1 MKQNFTNLDK
11 IYFPKSKI
19 TKGEILEYYKK
30 IAPTI
35 LPYLKDRPES
45 LNRHPNG
52 ITKPNFFQKNF
63 TYPTPPYIKT
73 YKRLSESTGE
83 KINYIVCNNTETLL
97 YMANLGCIEI
107 NPWSSRISKV
117 DYPDWMVIDLDPPKT
132 KNYNLGELIKVTL
145 EVKKVLDMSC
155 EKSYVKTSGKRGI
168 HIFIPLGGR
177 YNYDKIRDFSHLL
190 VQIVNRKLPD
200 ITSIER
206 SPAKRKGKI
215 YLDFLQNSM
224 GQTLASPYSVR
235 PQEGATVSTP
245 LKWSE
250 VKSGL
255 NPAKFTIHTTF
266 PRLKKYGDLWQGI
279 LKDKVDLNKA
289 IKCLEKELSKNPTK

>member
-19 TKGEILEYYKK
+19 TKGDILEYYEK

-35 LPYLKDRPES
+35 LPYMKDRPES

-63 TYPTPPYIKT
+63 MYKTPPFVKT
-73 YKRLSESTGE
+73 YKRTSDSTGE
-83 KINYIVCNNTETLL
+83 EINYIVCNNKDTLL
-97 YMANLGCIEI
+97 YMANLGCIEM
-107 NPWSSRISKV
+107 NPWSSRVKKP

-132 KNYNLGELIKVTL
+132 KEYKLAELIKVAQ

-168 HIFIPLGGR
+168 HIFIPLGGK
-177 YNYDKIRDFSHLL
+177 YTYDQIRDFSYLL
-190 VQIVNRKLPD
+190 VQVVHQRLPE
-200 ITSIER
+200 ITSLER
-206 SPAKRKGKI
+206 SPAKRKNKL
-215 YLDFLQNSM
+215 YLDFLQNSL
-224 GQTLASPYSVR
+224 GQTLAAPYSVR
-235 PQEGATVSTP
+235 PKEGATVSTP

-250 VKSGL
+250 VKPGL
-255 NPAKFTIHTTF
+255 DPAKFTIHTIF
-266 PRLKKYGDLWQGI
+266 ARLKKYGDLWQGI
-279 LKDKVDLNKA
+279 LKDRVDLNKS
-289 IKCLEKELSKNPTK
+289 IKCLQKGMN